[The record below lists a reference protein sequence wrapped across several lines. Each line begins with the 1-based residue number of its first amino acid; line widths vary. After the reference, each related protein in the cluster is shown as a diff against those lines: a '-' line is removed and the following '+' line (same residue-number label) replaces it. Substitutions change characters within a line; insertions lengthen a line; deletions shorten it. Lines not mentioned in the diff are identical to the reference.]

1 MSLLLSQAS
10 SYTESVSPSKK
21 NPRMQST
28 YDNIQREY
36 KDSTSTIHEGFQE
49 QQKTQTEREKIVQNI
64 LNNTQNMS
72 DESGLASYNP
82 LVPPFKL
89 PQTGNIP
96 KITDGFQN
104 PAYASSSSSSSSSSS
119 MKSHGGSNYSDSYAA
134 TPYYKGLSSN
144 SNSNSS
150 SPQLAPHNSQLME
163 KLNYMIRL
171 LEEQQKEPT
180 QNIMEEF
187 VLYGLLGVFMI
198 YLVDSFARAGK
209 YIR

>member
-1 MSLLLSQAS
+1 
-10 SYTESVSPSKK
+10 
-21 NPRMQST
+21 MQST
-28 YDNIQREY
+28 YDNIQREAI
-36 KDSTSTIHEGFQE
+36 SASSAINEGFQDHIT
-49 QQKTQTEREKIVQNI
+49 TQTEREKQVQNI
-64 LNNTQNMS
+64 LNNTQKQQQQNMP

-82 LVPPFKL
+82 LVPPFKI
-89 PQTGNIP
+89 GNDGFKTMP
-96 KITDGFQN
+96 KATSESFQN
-104 PAYASSSSSSSSSSS
+104 PPAYSSSSSSSSY
-119 MKSHGGSNYSDSYAA
+119 KGGSNYTDSYTA
-134 TPYYKGLSSN
+134 TPYYKGLSSG
-144 SNSNSS
+144 
-150 SPQLAPHNSQLME
+150 PKQPAFTPHNSQLLE

>member
-10 SYTESVSPSKK
+10 SYTESVSSKK

-28 YDNIQREY
+28 FDNIQRECEQFTGY
-36 KDSTSTIHEGFQE
+36 NKKGNEGFE
-49 QQKTQTEREKIVQNI
+49 DHNKKQTEREETVQKL
-64 LNNTQNMS
+64 LNKSQSQTQ
-72 DESGLASYNP
+72 DDSGLANYSNKIENSP
-82 LVPPFKL
+82 SLPNFLMPPK
-89 PQTGNIP
+89 TID
-96 KITDGFQN
+96 TFQN
-104 PAYASSSSSSSSSSS
+104 PAYTSSS
-119 MKSHGGSNYSDSYAA
+119 KGGSNYTESYAA
-134 TPYYKGLSSN
+134 TPYYKGLSGGGGGGTSVT
-144 SNSNSS
+144 
-150 SPQLAPHNSQLME
+150 PPTPQLME

>member
-1 MSLLLSQAS
+1 
-10 SYTESVSPSKK
+10 
-21 NPRMQST
+21 MQST
-28 YDNIQREY
+28 YENIQREY
-36 KDSTSTIHEGFQE
+36 KDATSTEIHEGFQD
-49 QQKTQTEREKIVQNI
+49 QQKTQTEREKIVQSI
-64 LNNTQNMS
+64 LNNTQNMT
-72 DESGLASYNP
+72 DESGLTSYNP

-89 PQTGNIP
+89 QHQTGNVPTP

-104 PAYASSSSSSSSSSS
+104 PAYSSSSSSSSSSL
-119 MKSHGGSNYSDSYAA
+119 KSHGGSNYSDSYAA

-144 SNSNSS
+144 NSSSGNSNS
-150 SPQLAPHNSQLME
+150 PLLTPHNSQLME

>member
-1 MSLLLSQAS
+1 MSLLSQAS
-10 SYTESVSPSKK
+10 SYTESVTTKK

-28 YDNIQREY
+28 FDNIQRECEQY
-36 KDSTSTIHEGFQE
+36 KGSSSINEGFEEHNNKQSE
-49 QQKTQTEREKIVQNI
+49 REKVVQDILNKTQTQ
-64 LNNTQNMS
+64 TP
-72 DESGLASYNP
+72 DESGLASFSNNVNP
-82 LVPPFKL
+82 VVPIFKVEHG
-89 PQTGNIP
+89 PSMPKNTNIQS
-96 KITDGFQN
+96 IEAFQK
-104 PAYASSSSSSSSSSS
+104 PAHQQQS
-119 MKSHGGSNYSDSYAA
+119 KGGSNYTDSYAA
-134 TPYYKGLSSN
+134 TPYYRGLSTSGL
-144 SNSNSS
+144 STSG
-150 SPQLAPHNSQLME
+150 PQIMPQNSQLME

>member
-10 SYTESVSPSKK
+10 PYTEIVSTSKK

-28 YDNIQREY
+28 YDNIQREA
-36 KDSTSTIHEGFQE
+36 SINEGFQDHIT
-49 QQKTQTEREKIVQNI
+49 TQTEREKQVQNI
-64 LNNTQNMS
+64 LNNTQKQQQQNMP

-82 LVPPFKL
+82 LVPPFKI
-89 PQTGNIP
+89 GNGDLHKMATIP
-96 KITDGFQN
+96 KATSDSFQN
-104 PAYASSSSSSSSSSS
+104 PAYSSSSSSSSS
-119 MKSHGGSNYSDSYAA
+119 KGGSNYTDSYTA
-134 TPYYKGLSSN
+134 TPYYKGLSSGN
-144 SNSNSS
+144 VK
-150 SPQLAPHNSQLME
+150 PAFTPHNSQLLE